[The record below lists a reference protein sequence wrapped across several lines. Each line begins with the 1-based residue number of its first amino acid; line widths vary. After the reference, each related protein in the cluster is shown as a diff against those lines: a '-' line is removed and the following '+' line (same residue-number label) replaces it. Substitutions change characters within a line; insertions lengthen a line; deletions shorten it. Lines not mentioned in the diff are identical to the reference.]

1 MWSGRRDSLRFRS
14 VRLFC
19 THCLTPAA
27 DLSLPTPL
35 KCACRCSL
43 SVASHIIFMVF
54 NRRTQTASSEASYGS
69 LDTNSVVPHLQ
80 QSAQQTNEAN
90 NSRTARGNGQTTL
103 FEHQSVSAINAG
115 ITANAEHLRST
126 AKRPVST
133 AKCLPKNKCIRM
145 RAHASQREH
154 CHFTRVKTRRAP
166 IFHYQAGYSA

>member
-1 MWSGRRDSLRFRS
+1 M
-14 VRLFC
+14 RLFC
-19 THCLTPAA
+19 THCLTPTA

-35 KCACRCSL
+35 KCACRCSP

-54 NRRTQTASSEASYGS
+54 NRRTQTVSSEASYGS

-115 ITANAEHLRST
+115 ITANAEHLKST
-126 AKRPVST
+126 AKRPVSI
-133 AKCLPKNKCIRM
+133 AKCLPKNNQVHR
-145 RAHASQREH
+145 HA
-154 CHFTRVKTRRAP
+154 CACKPTRTLP
-166 IFHYQAGYSA
+166 FHTGQD